1 MEAKLSSNSLFK
13 LAAVA
18 VLAFAL
24 ALVAL
29 AQPAFA
35 DESSSAAASDSA
47 ASAESGKPA
56 EADSARGG
64 LPMMGG
70 DYVWFGRE
78 LDLSNSAV
86 ENDLI
91 AAGQVVNIKKTTV
104 AGDFRTAAQDIAI
117 KDSFAGQN
125 ITAAGE
131 TVAVNNSTAKAIALA
146 GRTAYFSGTCDE
158 LTMYAET
165 VYIDGTV
172 NGDVVVGAN
181 TVEIREN
188 AHITGTLRVSA
199 SSEPVIKSGAEVG
212 KVEFTQSED
221 RSATA
226 GGASAVAAF
235 GNGMIELWETLAV
248 FLAIM
253 SILGTLVVAVLA
265 EWLFRRQTAG
275 AAEMIRTRTGATIGS
290 GIIGALVA
298 PLAVILLIVFG
309 ITLPVAGGVA
319 FTLFAMTSVATGFVG
334 ASLFKLA
341 FKKLGRFQCALAGGA
356 IMGVA
361 SAIPFL
367 GSIVGALSFMY
378 LLGYVLQS
386 IYLGMRDPAPGSAPT
401 IPAE

>member
-1 MEAKLSSNSLFK
+1 MTDVQPFLKLKVKN
-13 LAAVA
+13 
-18 VLAFAL
+18 
-24 ALVAL
+24 
-29 AQPAFA
+29 
-35 DESSSAAASDSA
+35 D
-47 ASAESGKPA
+47 
-56 EADSARGG
+56 
-64 LPMMGG
+64 LPEEGVRV
-70 DYVWFGRE
+70 DPIRFRRI
-78 LDLSNSAV
+78 LSNLVQNAVKFTPEKGWIGVRAWREEPEGEELPVYLFRVEDNGAGMSEEFMGRLFQSFEREGSA
-86 ENDLI
+86 
-91 AAGQVVNIKKTTV
+91 T
-104 AGDFRTAAQDIAI
+104 
-117 KDSFAGQN
+117 
-125 ITAAGE
+125 E
-131 TVAVNNSTAKAIALA
+131 T
-146 GRTAYFSGTCDE
+146 G
-158 LTMYAET
+158 
-165 VYIDGTV
+165 
-172 NGDVVVGAN
+172 
-181 TVEIREN
+181 
-188 AHITGTLRVSA
+188 
-199 SSEPVIKSGAEVG
+199 KSGAKVG

-226 GGASAVAAF
+226 GGASTVAAF

-386 IYLGMRDPAPGSAPT
+386 IYLGMREPAPGSAPT
-401 IPAE
+401 IAAE

>member
-1 MEAKLSSNSLFK
+1 MEAKLTSNGMFK
-13 LAAVA
+13 LAAAA
-18 VLAFAL
+18 VLAFMLAL
-24 ALVAL
+24 AALV
-29 AQPAFA
+29 QPAFA
-35 DESSSAAASDSA
+35 DEGSSAATASDSA
-47 ASAESGKPA
+47 AAESGKTA
-56 EADSARGG
+56 EANAARGG

-91 AAGQVVNIKKTTV
+91 AAGQVVNVKKVTV
-104 AGDFRTAAQDIAI
+104 AGDFRVAAQDIAI

-125 ITAAGE
+125 ITAAAE
-131 TVAVNNSTAKAIALA
+131 TVAVNNSTANAVALA

-158 LTMYAET
+158 LTMYADT

-181 TVEIREN
+181 SVEIREN
-188 AHITGTLRVSA
+188 AHIAGTLRVSA
-199 SSEPVIKSGAEVG
+199 ASEPVIKSGAEVG
-212 KVEFTQSED
+212 KVEFTQSDNE
-221 RSATA
+221 SAGVA
-226 GGASAVAAF
+226 GIRNGLAGLAAS
-235 GNGMIELWETLAV
+235 LAV

-253 SILGTLVVAVLA
+253 SVLGTLVVAMLS

-298 PLAVILLIVFG
+298 PLAVVLLIVFG

-319 FTLFAMTSVATGFVG
+319 FALFAMTSVASGFVG

-341 FKKLGRFQCALAGGA
+341 FKKLGRFPCALAGGA

-367 GSIVGALSFMY
+367 GSIVRVLSFMY

-386 IYLGMRDPAPGSAPT
+386 IYLGMRDPSPGSAQAIQT
-401 IPAE
+401 E